1 MAWEKGFGKM
11 IVETDSVE
19 IFQLLQSER
28 EETDNSILKQIR
40 VLLAKDWEVKI
51 MRTERKWNGCADLL
65 AKKALSSGIIF
76 KSLSFIPH
84 FINNLYCADVL
95 GANCKNLFNY
105 V

>member
-1 MAWEKGFGKM
+1 M
-11 IVETDSVE
+11 ETDSAEV
-19 IFQLLQSER
+19 FQILQSER
-28 EETDNSILKQIR
+28 EETENSTLEQIR
-40 VLLAKDWEVKI
+40 ALMDKDWEVKI

-65 AKKALSSGIIF
+65 AKNALSSGIIF

-95 GANCKNLFNY
+95 GANCNNLFNY